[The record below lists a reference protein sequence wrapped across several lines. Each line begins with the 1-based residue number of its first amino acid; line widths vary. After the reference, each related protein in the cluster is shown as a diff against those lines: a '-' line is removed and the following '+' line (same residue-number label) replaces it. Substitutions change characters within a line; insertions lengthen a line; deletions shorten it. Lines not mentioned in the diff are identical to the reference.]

1 MECKIFKLCFLT
13 FLMEELL
20 IGVDDAGRGPV
31 LGPMCLAGV
40 LIRKSEEK
48 ELKEIGARD
57 SKLLTSEHRERI
69 VGKLKEKCLAF
80 KTILV
85 SPREIDT
92 GFDKGLNLN
101 EVEAYACAEIIN
113 ELTARITSEQRKG
126 LKIILDCPSINTTSW
141 KKQLLDYVREKSL
154 SEKIVCEHKADFNF
168 VVVSAASIIAKTTR
182 DAEIEKLKEKFG
194 IDFGSGYPSDPVTVE
209 FLKKNATN
217 TRFKGLFRESWSSWQ
232 NASGIKSNFYRKS
245 YGLPEPNSSNKNKQK
260 SLGEF

>member
-1 MECKIFKLCFLT
+1 
-13 FLMEELL
+13 MEELI

-40 LIRKSEEK
+40 LIRKSSEK
-48 ELKEIGARD
+48 ELKEIGAKD
-57 SKLLTSEHRERI
+57 SKLLTPEHRERI

-126 LKIILDCPSINTTSW
+126 LKIILDCPSINTSGW
-141 KKQLLDYVREKSL
+141 KKQLLEYVREKSL
-154 SEKIVCEHKADFNF
+154 FEKIICEHKADFNF

-182 DAEIEKLKEKFG
+182 DAEIEKLKENFG
-194 IDFGSGYPSDPVTVE
+194 IDFGSGYPSDPVTIE
-209 FLKKNATN
+209 FLKKNALNPTM
-217 TRFKGLFRESWSSWQ
+217 KGIFRESWSTWQ
-232 NASGIKSNFYRKS
+232 EAAGVKREFFRLKDETKGAN
-245 YGLPEPNSSNKNKQK
+245 NKNKQK
-260 SLGEF
+260 NLAEF